1 MVQVDSQT
9 CEAGVQVED
18 MALAHDCSRMDGG
31 DVREVNED
39 LRETSETSKEKERVT
54 ETKGKASKRGTVKE
68 NRRDTNKRKNAKTK
82 KKAKDQTVQKC
93 KEVDKD
99 EVEENGMFHEEGDNN
114 RKVLR
119 KRKFLQREGVAPQSE
134 AKAMA
139 EIKQTVAYTV
149 TEKELHLE
157 QTTAQTDKSA
167 ANVFQ
172 EDDVPFQYSLTPR
185 RLQTLQENN
194 QSLEKH
200 NDTTSGSTQYDI
212 TCSKEEG
219 NNSTKRSEVAVKEF
233 PRLEKSVEDNSN
245 KEVLENAQEDSEVNT
260 DGFVAMPLGERSVE
274 SENVTSEE
282 QKSALIEDVNDFIEL
297 LEAGMK
303 LQDEEELPGDSEKT
317 DADEG
322 LQSHELPDVEDVNE
336 EMRKNGKKGS
346 KRKRKAKQMK
356 SAEEEIQE
364 DEGKIQEHSAVESN
378 ESQGKRILRSRVKEC
393 HSGVQLDTKKGEKRK
408 VFGPK
413 TRQKRRDSVVE
424 TAVTEKCKPEG
435 WDLKG
440 RELTMLDKSTPETD
454 QLPRETNMSSRE
466 IDRLVDEP
474 RPSRVVMTRTP
485 ASDETSQQPEPE
497 VLRRSNEGNTS
508 SQGESLGDYTSDQ
521 GRLVLNVN
529 GISILEETT
538 LDNCLHKHVEEGK
551 SPCHRGLH
559 PDQENNNKLDL
570 CSKTRNIAPSGA
582 QFQDTDD
589 ISASEKQDSDS
600 TEADCN
606 THLTRQT
613 AKSTSRDTGRSRR
626 GGQVPVGVSV
636 LTAASSKENAP
647 KGKLKSRKKR

>member
-1 MVQVDSQT
+1 MKNTSTMVQVDSQT

-39 LRETSETSKEKERVT
+39 LRETSETSKEKKRVT

-68 NRRDTNKRKNAKTK
+68 SKKDTDKRKKKT
-82 KKAKDQTVQKC
+82 AKDQTVPTC

-119 KRKFLQREGVAPQSE
+119 KRKFSQRESVAPQSE

-139 EIKQTVAYTV
+139 EKKQTVAS
-149 TEKELHLE
+149 TEEELHLE
-157 QTTAQTDKSA
+157 QITAQTDKSA
-167 ANVFQ
+167 ANVLQ
-172 EDDVPFQYSLTPR
+172 EDDIPFQYSLTPR
-185 RLQTLQENN
+185 RLQTLPEDN

-219 NNSTKRSEVAVKEF
+219 NNSTKRSEVALKEF

-245 KEVLENAQEDSEVNT
+245 KEVLKNAQEDSEVNT

-274 SENVTSEE
+274 NENVTSEE
-282 QKSALIEDVNDFIEL
+282 QKSALIEDVNDLIEL
-297 LEAGMK
+297 HEAGMK
-303 LQDEEELPGDSEKT
+303 LQDEEELPRDSEKT
-317 DADEG
+317 DTDEDI
-322 LQSHELPDVEDVNE
+322 QSHELPDVEDVNK
-336 EMRKNGKKGS
+336 EMRKNGEKGS

-356 SAEEEIQE
+356 SAEGEIRK
-364 DEGKIQEHSAVESN
+364 DEGKIREHSAVESN
-378 ESQGKRILRSRVKEC
+378 ESHGKRVLRSRVKEC

-408 VFGPK
+408 LFGPK
-413 TRQKRRDSVVE
+413 SRQKRQDSAVE
-424 TAVTEKCKPEG
+424 TALTEKCKPEG
-435 WDLKG
+435 WDFKG
-440 RELTMLDKSTPETD
+440 RELTILDKSTPESD
-454 QLPRETNMSSRE
+454 QLPRETDMSSGE

-474 RPSRVVMTRTP
+474 RPSRAVMSRTLT
-485 ASDETSQQPEPE
+485 SDETSQQPEPE

-508 SQGESLGDYTSDQ
+508 DQ

-529 GISILEETT
+529 RISTLEETI
-538 LDNCLHKHVEEGK
+538 LDNCLHKHEEEGK

-559 PDQENNNKLDL
+559 PDQENDNKLDL
-570 CSKTRNIAPSGA
+570 CSETRNIAPSEE

-589 ISASEKQDSDS
+589 ISASRKRGSDS
-600 TEADCN
+600 NEADCN
-606 THLTRQT
+606 MHFTQQT
-613 AKSTSRDTGRSRR
+613 AKSTSRDTGHSRR
-626 GGQVPVGVSV
+626 HGQDPVGVSN